1 MIVGSASQI
10 RGMSLLV
17 IIVLFSMV
25 SLSIGIAAPV
35 VFQVIDAARTADTQ
49 TKLEELKIALTG
61 NPGLLIENGRAD
73 FGYMGTMGS
82 VPTDLSQLW
91 QKDSQPSHTFD
102 DDTKVDAGWVGPYVP
117 NQLVERLLSL
127 EKDPFGN
134 DWVYTSTPFN
144 RALDNQA
151 VAARILSVGP
161 DGVAD
166 TDDDMRVDILES
178 EVFSTVTGKLTDD
191 GSPAAFATVTLNVP
205 VDGVVS
211 QRLDVTDGNGDFE
224 FDDVSF
230 GFRSV
235 SIDPKLTLTETD
247 NTGSGVKF
255 KVTNYGTDNVSITS
269 IRATYTSTPASFY
282 EKVNVAGTDVFDY
295 GGGTR
300 NGSGDLVTFS
310 AEVVEG
316 SGNPSQIVPIRVNEE
331 NTVTPDLEISG
342 VGGTI
347 EVEFFDFKDQATGS
361 ANAVDLEGV
370 TMVINFSDG
379 SENTFVVP
387 AP

>member
-1 MIVGSASQI
+1 MGSASQI

-211 QRLDVTDGNGDFE
+211 QRLDVTDGHGDFE
-224 FDDVSF
+224 FDAVSF

>member
-1 MIVGSASQI
+1 MGSASQI

-224 FDDVSF
+224 FDDASF

-361 ANAVDLEGV
+361 ANAVDLEGA

>member
-1 MIVGSASQI
+1 MGSASQI